1 MKKLYSLCIISAG
14 VLWGIIGIFVR
25 EFSVAGFTSME
36 ITTLRIIVTAV
47 AMIIFLLLKDRRK
60 LSIRIKDSWYFIGT
74 GIFSILFFNYCY
86 FKTINLVSL
95 SVAAILLYTAP
106 IMVMI
111 MSVILFKEKITINK
125 LASLLMT
132 FLGCILVTGVGF
144 SDGSNISL
152 ITILTGLA
160 SGFGYALY
168 SIFGRY
174 ALKRYHPFTVTTY
187 TFIFASFGAIGITD
201 FTNIHKIINESNF
214 ILIEILLLGLITS
227 IIPYVLYTI
236 GLNHIESSKASIIA
250 SVEPV
255 VATISGII
263 FFNETFSIS
272 NALGVL
278 LVILAIILL
287 IRQPKV
293 L

>member
-1 MKKLYSLCIISAG
+1 MKKLYSICIISAG
-14 VLWGIIGIFVR
+14 ILWGIIGIFIR
-25 EFSVAGFTSME
+25 EFSAVGFTSME

-60 LSIRIKDSWYFIGT
+60 LYIKIKDSWYFIGT

-86 FKTINLVSL
+86 FKTINAVSL

-111 MSVILFKEKITINK
+111 MSIILFKEKITTNK

-144 SDGSNISL
+144 SGGANISL
-152 ITILTGLA
+152 IAILTGLG

-174 ALKRYHPFTVTTY
+174 ALEKYHAFTVTTY

-201 FTNIHKIINESNF
+201 FTNIHKIINENNF
-214 ILIEILLLGLITS
+214 ILIEILLLGFITS
-227 IIPYVLYTI
+227 VIPYVLYTI

-263 FFNETFSIS
+263 FFNESFSIF

-278 LVILAIILL
+278 LVISAIILL
-287 IRQPKV
+287 IGKPKA